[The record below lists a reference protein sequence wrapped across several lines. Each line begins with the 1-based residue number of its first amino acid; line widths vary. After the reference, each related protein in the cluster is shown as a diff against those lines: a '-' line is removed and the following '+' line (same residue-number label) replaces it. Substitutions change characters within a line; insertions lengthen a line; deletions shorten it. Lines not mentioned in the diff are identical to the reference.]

1 MKAKSLPPLI
11 RQDSTPGRKWQQ
23 CLPLQTSNYSAMSVV
38 LKSWN
43 MKLPKSRLILAF
55 VGASLSGSSPKPI
68 SYAKM
73 DARL

>member
-1 MKAKSLPPLI
+1 
-11 RQDSTPGRKWQQ
+11 
-23 CLPLQTSNYSAMSVV
+23 
-38 LKSWN
+38 